1 MSEYDYA
8 WEKLRGAVDSVA
20 GEGDKREQLLNAL
33 VSALCRIKPNDHL
46 PPEIREDFEQMMKN
60 VTEIPTIGIAVGYE
74 TCLDVMSDNA
84 VSEVISQV
92 RRFYDVVRR
101 HRESDTE

>member
-1 MSEYDYA
+1 M
-8 WEKLRGAVDSVA
+8 EKLRGAVDSVA

-33 VSALCRIKPNDHL
+33 VSALCRIKPNDHS
-46 PPEIREDFEQMMKN
+46 PPEIREDFEQMMKD

-74 TCLDVMSDNA
+74 TCLDIMSDNA

>member
-1 MSEYDYA
+1 
-8 WEKLRGAVDSVA
+8 
-20 GEGDKREQLLNAL
+20 LLNAL

-46 PPEIREDFEQMMKN
+46 PPEIREDFEQMMKD